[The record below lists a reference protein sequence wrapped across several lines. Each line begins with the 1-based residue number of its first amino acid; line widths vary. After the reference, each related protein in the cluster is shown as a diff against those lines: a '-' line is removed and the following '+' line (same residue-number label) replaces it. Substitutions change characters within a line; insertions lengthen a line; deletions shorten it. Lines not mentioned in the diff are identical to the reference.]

1 MLRFQVEGM
10 SCGHCAQAVTQ
21 AVQGI
26 DAGAEVT
33 IDLASKTVY
42 VRSSA
47 TSASVAEAIR
57 QAGYEAAAF
66 A

>member
-21 AVQGI
+21 AVQEI
-26 DAGAEVT
+26 DASAEVT
-33 IDLASKTVY
+33 IDLASKTVD

-57 QAGYEAAAF
+57 RAGYEAAAF
-66 A
+66 V